1 MSGFVGTI
9 YHSVCPSDNSTIFLK
24 AKITPSKRINDDYH
38 KVWVCVKKSSSAFAI
53 VTSWCTCI
61 AGSAEA
67 CNHVIA
73 LLYKVNHAY
82 HQNFISPACTSIPQG
97 WNKGTKKEIQPSK
110 VADVHFRK
118 DKKTKATGEA
128 DESTGETIQRKD
140 FDPRHPLH
148 RTLTNE

>member
-9 YHSVCPSDNSTIFLK
+9 YYCVCPSDSSTIFLK
-24 AKITPSKRINDDYH
+24 AKIRPSQRINDDPH
-38 KVWVCVKKSSSAFAI
+38 KVWVCVKKSSSDFAI

-67 CNHVIA
+67 CNHAKA

-97 WNKGTKKEIQPSK
+97 WMEQKHEERNPTI
-110 VADVHFRK
+110 
-118 DKKTKATGEA
+118 
-128 DESTGETIQRKD
+128 ESCKCA
-140 FDPRHPLH
+140 FS
-148 RTLTNE
+148 